1 MAAYE
6 DQTNQR
12 AKRRAVGD
20 VLPPGVVSGGL
31 PAASA
36 GLPGE
41 PVTLVKGGH
50 KWTFCCEPGDEPEL
64 LRRVTELARSE
75 DVPFDWFDAALVT
88 HQLSKRLKAGLY
100 RIDGNS
106 TGTVG

>member
-1 MAAYE
+1 MPGFDEKQEQAGARRK
-6 DQTNQR
+6 QR
-12 AKRRAVGD
+12 AKVYVEPSVSEPVG
-20 VLPPGVVSGGL
+20 
-31 PAASA
+31 A
-36 GLPGE
+36 GSLRE

-50 KWTFCCEPGDEPEL
+50 RWTFACDAGDEAEL
-64 LRRVTELARSE
+64 LRRVTELARGE

-106 TGTVG
+106 AGTAV

>member
-1 MAAYE
+1 MAGFDEQLNPPIAHHGGIGSGP
-6 DQTNQR
+6 
-12 AKRRAVGD
+12 AAVGT
-20 VLPPGVVSGGL
+20 LR
-31 PAASA
+31 
-36 GLPGE
+36 E

-50 KWTFCCEPGDEPEL
+50 RWTFSCDPGDEPDL
-64 LRRVTELARSE
+64 LRRVSELARGE

-106 TGTVG
+106 TGTVA

>member
-1 MAAYE
+1 MPGFGEEPEQSEPADRGESA
-6 DQTNQR
+6 
-12 AKRRAVGD
+12 
-20 VLPPGVVSGGL
+20 PPLSS
-31 PAASA
+31 PHR
-36 GLPGE
+36 E

-50 KWTFCCEPGDEPEL
+50 RWTFACDAGDEPEL
-64 LRRVTELARSE
+64 LRRVTELARGE

-106 TGTVG
+106 TGTAA

>member
-1 MAAYE
+1 MPGYD

-12 AKRRAVGD
+12 AKRRPSAIR
-20 VLPPGVVSGGL
+20 
-31 PAASA
+31 PAAA
-36 GLPGE
+36 GAAAEAGGGAAGE

-50 KWTFCCEPGDEPEL
+50 KWTFRCDPGDEPEL

-106 TGTVG
+106 NGTVA

>member
-1 MAAYE
+1 M
-6 DQTNQR
+6 D
-12 AKRRAVGD
+12 GFD
-20 VLPPGVVSGGL
+20 D
-31 PAASA
+31 AASQHTQPKSSAAPVIPGA
-36 GLPGE
+36 GCADPAVRA

-50 KWTFCCEPGDEPEL
+50 KWTFSCDAGDEPEL
-64 LRRVTELARSE
+64 LRRVTELARGE

-106 TGTVG
+106 TGTMP

>member
-1 MAAYE
+1 MAGFDE
-6 DQTNQR
+6 QLNPLTTHNGGFG
-12 AKRRAVGD
+12 VN
-20 VLPPGVVSGGL
+20 PP
-31 PAASA
+31 PTAAA
-36 GLPGE
+36 RE

-50 KWTFCCEPGDEPEL
+50 RWSFSCDPGDEPEL
-64 LRRVTELARSE
+64 LRRVTELARGE

-106 TGTVG
+106 TGTVA

>member
-1 MAAYE
+1 MDGFEEQADQHTAPAPSGHPVPAPVNAAA
-6 DQTNQR
+6 R
-12 AKRRAVGD
+12 
-20 VLPPGVVSGGL
+20 
-31 PAASA
+31 
-36 GLPGE
+36 E

-50 KWTFCCEPGDEPEL
+50 KWTFWCDAGDEPEL
-64 LRRVTELARSE
+64 LRRVTELARGE

-106 TGTVG
+106 AGTVG

>member
-1 MAAYE
+1 MTGFGDNAE
-6 DQTNQR
+6 QS
-12 AKRRAVGD
+12 KRRREAGAE
-20 VLPPGVVSGGL
+20 GV
-31 PAASA
+31 PAPTGQPLSS
-36 GLPGE
+36 PVRE

-50 KWTFCCEPGDEPEL
+50 KWTFWCDPGDEPEL
-64 LRRVTELARSE
+64 LRRVTELARGE

-106 TGTVG
+106 AGTAV